1 MGIPKTLTPFYWKIY
16 SFFENLEWSNS
27 LTR

>member
-1 MGIPKTLTPFYWKIY
+1 MCKPQTLTPFYWEIY